1 MNDCCC
7 DAIVEYKNIFKIF
20 VQLFDKYPG
29 NEEII
34 VRLAYTVGT
43 IVAKLDNARAK
54 VKKHA
59 KIVREQIFF
68 NLTLLSH
75 FFFFLCHLKSFT

>member
-7 DAIVEYKNIFKIF
+7 DAIADYKNIFKIF
-20 VQLFDKYPG
+20 VNLFEKYPG

-43 IVAKLDNARAK
+43 IVAKLDNTREK
-54 VKKHA
+54 VKQHVPNT
-59 KIVREQIFF
+59 IILNQW
-68 NLTLLSH
+68 
-75 FFFFLCHLKSFT
+75 

>member
-7 DAIVEYKNIFKIF
+7 DAIADYKNIFKIL
-20 VQLFDKYPG
+20 VLLFDKYPG

-43 IVAKLDNARAK
+43 IVAKLDNTRAK
-54 VKKHA
+54 VRK
-59 KIVREQIFF
+59 V
-68 NLTLLSH
+68 
-75 FFFFLCHLKSFT
+75 

>member
-7 DAIVEYKNIFKIF
+7 DSIVGYKNIFKTF

-43 IVAKLDNARAK
+43 IVAKLDNARIK
-54 VKKHA
+54 VRM
-59 KIVREQIFF
+59 VQIFD
-68 NLTLLSH
+68 
-75 FFFFLCHLKSFT
+75 

>member
-7 DAIVEYKNIFKIF
+7 DAIVEYRHIFKIF

-29 NEEII
+29 NEEMI

-43 IVAKLDNARAK
+43 IVAKLDNARVK
-54 VKKHA
+54 VRKSKKA
-59 KIVREQIFF
+59 ARSS
-68 NLTLLSH
+68 T
-75 FFFFLCHLKSFT
+75 